1 VATSARVSPLR
12 RVIRLVV
19 LAVVAFLGV
28 TYVALEGND
37 VATIHTLG
45 DNNNWRAT
53 HVWVA
58 DAGDGSLWIEAATPD
73 RPWLQDLRR
82 TMNVEVD
89 HGGTT
94 RRWHAVVVDDPEAQ
108 TQVRALLHEKYGWAD
123 WWVGMLQDT
132 SQSVPVRLDPR

>member
-1 VATSARVSPLR
+1 VASSGRVSPLR

-45 DNNNWRAT
+45 ENNSWRTT

-73 RPWLQDLRR
+73 RSWLQDLRR
-82 TMNVEVD
+82 TANVEVEHD
-89 HGGTT
+89 GRT

-108 TQVRALLHEKYGWAD
+108 VHVRELLHEKYGWAD
-123 WWVGMLQDT
+123 TWVGVLQDT